1 MQSQPTTET
10 GLSDARISPRAA
22 RLAFLGDLNGAPGR
36 RTLIAHLD
44 DLRRDHEP
52 DLIIANAENLRNGS
66 GLSPDLY
73 HAIRKLG
80 IDAITLGD
88 HVYRDRRIVPF
99 LEDPTEPICRP
110 ANLSAHAPGKRFVRV
125 PLPKACGGGDLL
137 VFSLL
142 GRVYMG
148 LPANDPFAVADELL
162 EANPSVAGTLVDVH
176 MEATAEKAATAFHL
190 DGRVTTV
197 LGTHTHV
204 PTADARVLPR
214 GTAFQTDVGMC
225 GPYASIIGRD
235 PDAVLRHMRTAVHT
249 PYEMG
254 SGDERLCGALVI
266 LRPGRATASSIT
278 PFQYGG
284 QTLSS

>member
-1 MQSQPTTET
+1 
-10 GLSDARISPRAA
+10 
-22 RLAFLGDLNGAPGR
+22 
-36 RTLIAHLD
+36 
-44 DLRRDHEP
+44 
-52 DLIIANAENLRNGS
+52 
-66 GLSPDLY
+66 
-73 HAIRKLG
+73 
-80 IDAITLGD
+80 
-88 HVYRDRRIVPF
+88 
-99 LEDPTEPICRP
+99 
-110 ANLSAHAPGKRFVRV
+110 
-125 PLPKACGGGDLL
+125 
-137 VFSLL
+137 
-142 GRVYMG
+142 MG

-214 GTAFQTDVGMC
+214 GTAF
-225 GPYASIIGRD
+225 
-235 PDAVLRHMRTAVHT
+235 HT